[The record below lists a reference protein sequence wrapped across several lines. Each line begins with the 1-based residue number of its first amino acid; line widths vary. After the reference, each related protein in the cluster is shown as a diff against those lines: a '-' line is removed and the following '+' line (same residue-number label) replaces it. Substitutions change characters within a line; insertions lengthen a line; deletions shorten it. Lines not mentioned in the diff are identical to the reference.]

1 MSSMFKGILP
11 HKRVV
16 STDEFTMVTPPLGD
30 VNGKENHPAQ
40 HRKANTKGRKQD
52 MLKGKGQPSAPAPTN
67 PNDEAVG
74 EDFDKLMDDLQ
85 IPPTLRP
92 KLAGMDAT
100 VKAAMVKSS
109 HTLAI
114 RPRPEPPH
122 TPPRGA
128 SLRRAHSIESIS
140 SPARPGSSDLQDIFT
155 PPSAPYMHMNASPN
169 RNTHSRGK
177 SFDTSRIFSKSQVN
191 LANASASTVDLTT
204 AGKVNKDKAAGVAK
218 TQSPN
223 RFLSILL
230 GSSSTELDIE
240 SVKKLRLMLRNESAG
255 WTQEF
260 LKIGGYNALMLRLN
274 EILEVEW
281 REEQHDDQILYELLR
296 CFKALSTSAIGCFA
310 LRSSCPNPYVK
321 LVALIY
327 SDKRPG
333 DVPSRQLII
342 ELLLLLFDLY
352 PPSSLPSTGRS
363 RPPRREAWETASTT
377 SPQPSALIILPA
389 PHKSVFS
396 LVRGM
401 LLTPAPPPAECPA
414 TPVSP
419 HEFIESIHK
428 PRIYKTYLQE
438 LSDVCRDYFWVF
450 CHGGNVIWVLAE
462 TDESKVEKPRAP
474 GGMTGGVEFEAIGYF
489 TTHLRFLNTLAKC
502 AADLNA
508 PKEDELSAW
517 RFHQDLF
524 DSGLER
530 ILLIARKASTTYY
543 PSLHLEIA
551 RYVAHAMRAGYELP
565 WTVSRLVGLPPA
577 ALCKNQYVAQQQ
589 SSPSKRGMPILPTP
603 KKTDP
608 IRMT

>member
-1 MSSMFKGILP
+1 MFKGILP
-11 HKRVV
+11 HKRVA
-16 STDEFTMVTPPLGD
+16 STDFTMVTPPLGD
-30 VNGKENHPAQ
+30 ASNVNGKENQPGQSSKTKQPADKKNKKSEML
-40 HRKANTKGRKQD
+40 RGRGAPPVAQD
-52 MLKGKGQPSAPAPTN
+52 DDTA
-67 PNDEAVG
+67 
-74 EDFDKLMDDLQ
+74 DFDKLLDDLQ

-114 RPRPEPPH
+114 RPRATPSSPPL
-122 TPPRGA
+122 TPRGA
-128 SLRRAHSIESIS
+128 SLRRAHSIESLS
-140 SPARPGSSDLQDIFT
+140 SPQRPGRSDIEDIFT
-155 PPSAPYMHMNASPN
+155 PPTAPYMHMNASPS
-169 RNTHSRGK
+169 RGGNTHSRGK

-191 LANASASTVDLTT
+191 LASASGSTVDLTT

-218 TQSPN
+218 AQNPN

-310 LRSSCPNPYVK
+310 LRSSSPNPFVK

-333 DVPSRQLII
+333 DVPSRQLIV
-342 ELLLLLFDLY
+342 ELLILLFDLY
-352 PPSSLPSTGRS
+352 PPSSLPSSGRS
-363 RPPRREAWETASTT
+363 RAPRREAWETSST
-377 SPQPSALIILPA
+377 SQPSSLIMLPA
-389 PHKSVFS
+389 PHKNVFS
-396 LVRGM
+396 LVRGL
-401 LLTPAPPPAECPA
+401 LLTPAPLPSESPA
-414 TPVSP
+414 TPISP
-419 HEFIESIHK
+419 HAFIESIHK

-450 CHGGNVIWVLAE
+450 CHASNTIWVLHD

-474 GGMTGGVEFEAIGYF
+474 GGMTGGVEFEAMGYF
-489 TTHLRFLNTLAKC
+489 TMHLRFLNTLAKC
-502 AADLNA
+502 AGDMKL
-508 PKEDELSAW
+508 PKDDELSAF

-524 DSGLER
+524 DSGFER
-530 ILLIARKASTTYY
+530 ILLIARRASVTYY
-543 PSLHLEIA
+543 PTLHLELA
-551 RYVAHAMRAGYELP
+551 RYVAHAGSAGYELP
-565 WTVSRLVGLPPA
+565 WTVSRLIGLPPP
-577 ALCKNQYVAQQQ
+577 ALCKSQHVSQ
-589 SSPSKRGMPILPTP
+589 SSPTKRGMPSLPTP
-603 KKTDP
+603 KKVDA
-608 IRMT
+608 IRMN